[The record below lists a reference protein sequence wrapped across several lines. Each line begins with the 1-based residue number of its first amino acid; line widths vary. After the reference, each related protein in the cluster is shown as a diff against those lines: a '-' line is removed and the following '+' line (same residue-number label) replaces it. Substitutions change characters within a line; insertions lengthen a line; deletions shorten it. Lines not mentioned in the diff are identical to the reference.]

1 MQFLEP
7 SFKFQLDC
15 GFSAHMTRLG
25 LEITAVSQTNLGGS
39 IPAWVQSQGRRLAK
53 SKFLG
58 SILFV
63 TSTLSYTIQGAWFQ
77 CLFLHPIPLGW
88 VCRDVVLH

>member
-1 MQFLEP
+1 
-7 SFKFQLDC
+7 
-15 GFSAHMTRLG
+15 MTRLG

-63 TSTLSYTIQGAWFQ
+63 TSTLCYTIQGAGFQ